1 MRKCLVQML
10 MIFVLLA
17 FTVQAKGGGLY
28 LYEIGTEDLG
38 LANAGSGARA
48 QDASTIASNPAG
60 MTYLEG
66 NQLTVGAQIVY
77 GDLDYTMDNES
88 LEGPGNVVGWLPGAS
103 TFYSHSISNDL
114 KLGVGVYGNYGL
126 SLSFDDNW
134 AGHNLVK
141 EATLMGLT
149 LQPSLAYRMNDWWSF
164 GVGLGIN
171 YGIFSLTRD
180 KLIDGN
186 EVELD
191 DTDLAP
197 NVKIGFL
204 FEPSDATRLGLA
216 YTSKVDYEFKID
228 ATGTLPGPAARPWS
242 LPVKAMTDAP
252 QQAMIS
258 VVHVLN
264 DKWSILGE
272 AGWQDWSTLSETEIS
287 VGNVTQSSK
296 LNLQDTWHGSVGGQ
310 YRLSSETRLNFG
322 IAYDTSMYKDQDDT
336 SLALPAGAAWRFGTG
351 VQQTLNDRSSFG
363 VAFEYM
369 MSEDAQVASPDVL
382 SGSYNN
388 PQMYFVAVNYNYRF

>member
-1 MRKCLVQML
+1 MKKYLFNPL
-10 MIFVLLA
+10 ITLL
-17 FTVQAKGGGLY
+17 FLGYTGQAEGGGLY
-28 LYEIGTEDLG
+28 LYEIGTEDIG

-48 QDASTIASNPAG
+48 QDASTIANNPAG
-60 MTYLEG
+60 MTHLQG
-66 NQLTVGAQIVY
+66 NQLTVGAQMLY
-77 GDLDYTMDNES
+77 GDLDYTMDDAS

-103 TFYSHSISNDL
+103 TFYSHSISSTL
-114 KLGVGVYGNYGL
+114 KLGIGVYGNYGL

-149 LQPSLAYRMNDWWSF
+149 LQPSLACRVNDRWSF

-197 NVKIGFL
+197 NVKVGLL
-204 FEPSDATRLGLA
+204 FEPSAATRLGLA
-216 YTSKVDYEFKID
+216 YTSKVDYKFEID

-258 VVHVLN
+258 VVQVLN

-272 AGWQDWSTLSETEIS
+272 AGWQDWSTLSEMEIS
-287 VGNVTQSSK
+287 IGNTTQPST
-296 LNLQDTWHGSVGGQ
+296 LNVQDTWHGAVGLQ
-310 YRLSSETRLNFG
+310 YWLSSDTRLNFG
-322 IAYDTSMYKDQDDT
+322 IAYDTSMYKDQDVI
-336 SLALPAGAAWRFGTG
+336 SLTLPAGASWRFGTG
-351 VQQTLNDRSSFG
+351 VQQTLNARSSFG

-369 MSEDAQVASPDVL
+369 MSEDASVVSPDML

-388 PQMYFVAVNYNYRF
+388 PKMYFVAVNYNYRF